1 MDIHYNTDREITMK
15 KILIPTTIIV
25 FLAIIIGVLEYNKSK
40 AEQAIVKQTFN
51 QYAIPVTIAEAEIT
65 DLSSALTLV
74 GTIMA
79 GSDVNI
85 VAEAGGRILQLHANP
100 GQYKSAGSVIAEIDS
115 ELRRASVMNAQA
127 AYDKAKID
135 YERMENM
142 FKEGVVNAMQMDQ
155 TRYGF
160 QAAEAQLIMSKRQLR
175 DTKVTTPIS
184 GIINARMV
192 DQGATVA
199 INAVIAN
206 IVDISTLKVKVNVSE
221 KDAFA
226 LKNGDKVIITTDVYP
241 GTEFSG
247 QVASIAPKADEAH
260 TYPTE
265 ICMSNS
271 KQYPLKAGMFA
282 KVSFTSIE
290 KLDALL
296 IPRSALIGSIK
307 NPKVFVIKDGKAE
320 LRDVQTGADAG
331 TTLEIISGLQAGESI
346 VTNGQNNLR
355 TGSKVTIINKKNI
368 SQ

>member
-1 MDIHYNTDREITMK
+1 MK

-40 AEQAIVKQTFN
+40 AEQAIVKQTFVQN
-51 QYAIPVTIAEAEIT
+51 AIPVTIAKAEIT
-65 DLSSALTLV
+65 DLSNSLTLV

-127 AYDKAKID
+127 AYEKAKMD
-135 YERMENM
+135 YDRMEKM

-155 TRYGF
+155 ARYGF

-226 LKNGDKVIITTDVYP
+226 LKNGDKVIVTTDVYL
-241 GTEFSG
+241 GVEFSG

-260 TYPTE
+260 TYPIE
-265 ICMSNS
+265 IRMSNS
-271 KQYPLKAGMFA
+271 KQYPLKAGMFG

-290 KLDALL
+290 KSDALI

-331 TTLEIISGLQAGESI
+331 IKLEIISGLQAGESI

-355 TGSKVTIINKKNI
+355 PGSKVTIINKK
-368 SQ
+368 

>member
-1 MDIHYNTDREITMK
+1 MDIHYNPDREITMK

-40 AEQAIVKQTFN
+40 VEQAIVKQTFVQN
-51 QYAIPVTIAEAEIT
+51 AIPVTIAEAEIT
-65 DLSSALTLV
+65 DLSNSLTLV

-100 GQYKSAGSVIAEIDS
+100 GQYKSAGSVIAELDS

-127 AYDKAKID
+127 AYEKAKMD
-135 YERMENM
+135 YDRMEKM

-155 TRYGF
+155 ARYGF

-226 LKNGDKVIITTDVYP
+226 LKNGDKVIVTTDVYL
-241 GTEFSG
+241 GVEFSG

-260 TYPTE
+260 TYPIE
-265 ICMSNS
+265 IRMSNS
-271 KQYPLKAGMFA
+271 KQYPLKAGMFG

-290 KLDALL
+290 KSDALI

-331 TTLEIISGLQAGESI
+331 IKLEIISGLQAGESI

-355 TGSKVTIINKKNI
+355 PGSKVTIINKK
-368 SQ
+368 

>member
-1 MDIHYNTDREITMK
+1 MDIHYNPDREITMK

-40 AEQAIVKQTFN
+40 AEQAIVKQTFVQN
-51 QYAIPVTIAEAEIT
+51 AIPVTIAKAEIT
-65 DLSSALTLV
+65 DLSNSLTLV

-100 GQYKSAGSVIAEIDS
+100 GQYKSAGSVIAELDS

-127 AYDKAKID
+127 AYEKAKMD
-135 YERMENM
+135 YDRMEKM

-155 TRYGF
+155 ARYGF

-226 LKNGDKVIITTDVYP
+226 LKNGDKVIVTTDVYL
-241 GTEFSG
+241 GVEFSG

-260 TYPTE
+260 TYPIE
-265 ICMSNS
+265 IRMSNS
-271 KQYPLKAGMFA
+271 KQYPLKAGMFG

-290 KLDALL
+290 KSDALI

-331 TTLEIISGLQAGESI
+331 IKLEIISGLQAGESI

-355 TGSKVTIINKKNI
+355 PGSKVTIINKK
-368 SQ
+368 

>member
-1 MDIHYNTDREITMK
+1 MK

-40 AEQAIVKQTFN
+40 AEQAIVKQTFVQN
-51 QYAIPVTIAEAEIT
+51 AIPVTIAEAEIT
-65 DLSSALTLV
+65 DLSNSLTLV

-85 VAEAGGRILQLHANP
+85 VAEAGGRILQVHANP
-100 GQYKSAGSVIAEIDS
+100 GQYNSAGSVIAEIDS

-127 AYDKAKID
+127 AYEKAKMD
-135 YERMENM
+135 YDRMEKM

-155 TRYGF
+155 ARYGF

-226 LKNGDKVIITTDVYP
+226 LKNGDKVIVTTDVYL
-241 GTEFSG
+241 GVEFSG

-260 TYPTE
+260 TYPIE
-265 ICMSNS
+265 IRMSNS
-271 KQYPLKAGMFA
+271 KQYPLKAGMFG

-290 KLDALL
+290 KSDALI

-331 TTLEIISGLQAGESI
+331 IKLEIISGLQAGESI

-355 TGSKVTIINKKNI
+355 PGSKVTIINKK
-368 SQ
+368 

>member
-1 MDIHYNTDREITMK
+1 MDIHYNPDREITMK

-40 AEQAIVKQTFN
+40 AEQAIVKQTFVQN
-51 QYAIPVTIAEAEIT
+51 AIPVTIAEAEIT
-65 DLSSALTLV
+65 DLSNSLTLV

-79 GSDVNI
+79 GSGVNI

-100 GQYKSAGSVIAEIDS
+100 GQYKSAGSVIAELDS

-127 AYDKAKID
+127 AYEKAKMD
-135 YERMENM
+135 YDRMEKM

-155 TRYGF
+155 ARYGF

-226 LKNGDKVIITTDVYP
+226 LKNGDKVIVTTDVYL
-241 GTEFSG
+241 GVEFSG

-260 TYPTE
+260 TYPIE
-265 ICMSNS
+265 IRMSNS
-271 KQYPLKAGMFA
+271 KQYPLKAGMFG

-290 KLDALL
+290 KSDALI

-331 TTLEIISGLQAGESI
+331 IKLEIISGLQAGESI

-355 TGSKVTIINKKNI
+355 PGSKVTIINKK
-368 SQ
+368 

>member
-1 MDIHYNTDREITMK
+1 MK

-40 AEQAIVKQTFN
+40 AEQAIVKQTFVQN
-51 QYAIPVTIAEAEIT
+51 AIPVTIAEAEIT
-65 DLSSALTLV
+65 DLSNSLTLV

-127 AYDKAKID
+127 AYEKAKMD
-135 YERMENM
+135 YDRMEKM

-155 TRYGF
+155 ARYGF

-226 LKNGDKVIITTDVYP
+226 LKNGDKVIVTTDVYL
-241 GTEFSG
+241 GVEFSG

-260 TYPTE
+260 TYPIE
-265 ICMSNS
+265 IRMSNS
-271 KQYPLKAGMFA
+271 KQYPLKAGMFG

-290 KLDALL
+290 KSDALI

-331 TTLEIISGLQAGESI
+331 IKLEIISGLQAGESI

-355 TGSKVTIINKKNI
+355 PGSKVTIINKK
-368 SQ
+368 

>member
-1 MDIHYNTDREITMK
+1 MDIHYNPDREITMK

-40 AEQAIVKQTFN
+40 AEQAIVKQTFVQN
-51 QYAIPVTIAEAEIT
+51 AIPVTIAEAEIT
-65 DLSSALTLV
+65 DLSNSLTLV

-127 AYDKAKID
+127 AYEKAKMD
-135 YERMENM
+135 YDRMEKM

-155 TRYGF
+155 ARYGF

-226 LKNGDKVIITTDVYP
+226 LKNGDKVIVTTDVYP
-241 GTEFSG
+241 RVEFSG

-260 TYPTE
+260 TYPIE
-265 ICMSNS
+265 IRMSNS
-271 KQYPLKAGMFA
+271 KQYPLKAGMFG

-290 KLDALL
+290 KSDALI

-331 TTLEIISGLQAGESI
+331 IKLEIISGLQAGESI

-355 TGSKVTIINKKNI
+355 PGSKVTIINKK
-368 SQ
+368 

>member
-1 MDIHYNTDREITMK
+1 MDIHYNPDREITMK

-40 AEQAIVKQTFN
+40 AEQAIVKQTFVQN
-51 QYAIPVTIAEAEIT
+51 AIPVTIAEAEIT
-65 DLSSALTLV
+65 DLSNSLTLV

-127 AYDKAKID
+127 AYEKAKMD
-135 YERMENM
+135 YDRMEKM

-155 TRYGF
+155 ARYGF

-226 LKNGDKVIITTDVYP
+226 LKNGDKVIVTTDVYL
-241 GTEFSG
+241 GVEFSG

-260 TYPTE
+260 TYPIE
-265 ICMSNS
+265 IRMSNS
-271 KQYPLKAGMFA
+271 KQYPLKAGMFG

-290 KLDALL
+290 KSDALI

-331 TTLEIISGLQAGESI
+331 IKLEIISGLQAGESI

-355 TGSKVTIINKKNI
+355 PGSKVTIINKK
-368 SQ
+368 

>member
-1 MDIHYNTDREITMK
+1 MDIHYNPDREITMK

-40 AEQAIVKQTFN
+40 AEQAIVKQTFVQN
-51 QYAIPVTIAEAEIT
+51 AIPVTIAKAEIT
-65 DLSSALTLV
+65 DLSNSLTLV

-127 AYDKAKID
+127 AYEKAKMD
-135 YERMENM
+135 YDRMEKM

-155 TRYGF
+155 ARYGF

-226 LKNGDKVIITTDVYP
+226 LKNGDKVIVTTDVYL
-241 GTEFSG
+241 GVEFSG

-260 TYPTE
+260 TYPIE
-265 ICMSNS
+265 IRMSNS
-271 KQYPLKAGMFA
+271 KQYPLKAGMFG

-290 KLDALL
+290 KSDALI

-331 TTLEIISGLQAGESI
+331 IKLEIISGLQAGESI

-355 TGSKVTIINKKNI
+355 PGSKVTIINKK
-368 SQ
+368 

>member
-1 MDIHYNTDREITMK
+1 MK

-40 AEQAIVKQTFN
+40 AEQAIVKQTFVQN
-51 QYAIPVTIAEAEIT
+51 AIPVTIAEAEIT
-65 DLSSALTLV
+65 DLSNSLTLV

-100 GQYKSAGSVIAEIDS
+100 GQYKSAGSVIAELDS
-115 ELRRASVMNAQA
+115 ELRKASVMNAQA
-127 AYDKAKID
+127 AYEKAKMD
-135 YERMENM
+135 YDRMEKM

-155 TRYGF
+155 ARYGF

-226 LKNGDKVIITTDVYP
+226 LKNGDKVIVTTDVYL
-241 GTEFSG
+241 GVEFSG

-260 TYPTE
+260 TYPIE
-265 ICMSNS
+265 IRMSNS
-271 KQYPLKAGMFA
+271 KQYPLKAGMFG

-290 KLDALL
+290 KSDALI

-331 TTLEIISGLQAGESI
+331 IKLEIISGLQAGESI

-355 TGSKVTIINKKNI
+355 PGSKVTIINKK
-368 SQ
+368 

>member
-1 MDIHYNTDREITMK
+1 MK

-40 AEQAIVKQTFN
+40 AEQAIVKQTFVQN
-51 QYAIPVTIAEAEIT
+51 AIPVTIAKAEIT
-65 DLSSALTLV
+65 DLSNSLTLV

-100 GQYKSAGSVIAEIDS
+100 GQYKSAGSVIAELDS

-127 AYDKAKID
+127 AYEKAKMD
-135 YERMENM
+135 YDRMEKM

-155 TRYGF
+155 ARYGF

-226 LKNGDKVIITTDVYP
+226 LKNGDKVIVTTDVYL
-241 GTEFSG
+241 GVEFSG

-260 TYPTE
+260 TYPIE
-265 ICMSNS
+265 IRMSNS
-271 KQYPLKAGMFA
+271 KQYPLKAGMFG

-290 KLDALL
+290 KSDALI

-331 TTLEIISGLQAGESI
+331 IKLEIISGLQAGESI

-355 TGSKVTIINKKNI
+355 PGSKVTIINKK
-368 SQ
+368 

>member
-1 MDIHYNTDREITMK
+1 MDIHYNPDRVITMK
-15 KILIPTTIIV
+15 KILIPATIIV

-40 AEQAIVKQTFN
+40 AEQAIVKQTFVQN
-51 QYAIPVTIAEAEIT
+51 AIPVTIAEAEIT
-65 DLSSALTLV
+65 DLSNALTLV

-100 GQYKSAGSVIAEIDS
+100 GEYKSAGSVIAEIDS

-127 AYDKAKID
+127 AYDKAKTD
-135 YERMENM
+135 YDRMEKM

-155 TRYGF
+155 ARYGF

-192 DQGATVA
+192 DQGATVS

-226 LKNGDKVIITTDVYP
+226 LKNGDKVIVTTDVYL
-241 GTEFSG
+241 GVEFSG

-260 TYPTE
+260 TYPIE
-265 ICMSNS
+265 IRMSNS
-271 KQYPLKAGMFA
+271 KQYPLKAGMFG

-290 KLDALL
+290 KSDALI

-331 TTLEIISGLQAGESI
+331 TKLEIISGLQAGESI

-355 TGSKVTIINKKNI
+355 PGSKVTIINKK
-368 SQ
+368 

>member
-1 MDIHYNTDREITMK
+1 MDIHYNPDRVITMK

-40 AEQAIVKQTFN
+40 AEQVIAKQTFVQN
-51 QYAIPVTIAEAEIT
+51 AIPVTIAEAEIT
-65 DLSSALTLV
+65 DLSNSLTLI

-85 VAEAGGRILQLHANP
+85 VSEAGGRIIRLQANP
-100 GQYKSAGSVIAEIDS
+100 GQFVSAGSVIAEIDS

-127 AYDKAKID
+127 AYDKAKTD
-135 YERMENM
+135 YDRMEKM
-142 FKEGVVNAMQMDQ
+142 FKEGVMNAMQMDQ
-155 TRYGF
+155 ARYGF

-192 DQGATVA
+192 DQGATVG

-226 LKNGDKVIITTDVYP
+226 LKNGDKVIVTTDVYTGIEFP
-241 GTEFSG
+241 GTVS
-247 QVASIAPKADEAH
+247 AIAPKADEAH
-260 TYPTE
+260 TYPIE
-265 ICMSNS
+265 IRMSNS
-271 KQYPLKAGMFA
+271 KQYPLKAGMFG
-282 KVSFTSIE
+282 KVSFTSI
-290 KLDALL
+290 KKSDALI

-307 NPKVFVIKDGKAE
+307 NPKVFVVTDGKAE
-320 LRDVQTGADAG
+320 LRDVQAGADAG
-331 TTLEIISGLQAGESI
+331 TKLEIISGLQAGETI

-355 TGSKVTIINKKNI
+355 PGSKVTIINKK
-368 SQ
+368 

>member
-1 MDIHYNTDREITMK
+1 MDIHYNPDREITMK

-40 AEQAIVKQTFN
+40 AEQAIVKQTFVQN
-51 QYAIPVTIAEAEIT
+51 AIPVTIAEAEIT
-65 DLSSALTLV
+65 DLSNSLTLV

-100 GQYKSAGSVIAEIDS
+100 GQYKSAGSVIAELDS

-127 AYDKAKID
+127 AYEKAKMD
-135 YERMENM
+135 YDRMEKM

-155 TRYGF
+155 ARYGF

-226 LKNGDKVIITTDVYP
+226 LKNGDKVIVTTDVYL
-241 GTEFSG
+241 GVEFSG

-260 TYPTE
+260 TYPIE
-265 ICMSNS
+265 IRMSNS
-271 KQYPLKAGMFA
+271 KQYPLKAGMFG

-290 KLDALL
+290 KSDALI

-320 LRDVQTGADAG
+320 FRDVQTGADAG
-331 TTLEIISGLQAGESI
+331 IKLEIISGLQAGESI

-355 TGSKVTIINKKNI
+355 PGSKVTIINKK
-368 SQ
+368 

>member
-1 MDIHYNTDREITMK
+1 MDIHYNPDREITMK

-40 AEQAIVKQTFN
+40 AEQAIVKQTFVQN
-51 QYAIPVTIAEAEIT
+51 AIPVTIAEAEIT
-65 DLSSALTLV
+65 DLSNSLTLV

-127 AYDKAKID
+127 AYEKAKMD
-135 YERMENM
+135 YDRMEKM

-155 TRYGF
+155 ARYGF

-226 LKNGDKVIITTDVYP
+226 LKNGDKVIVTTDVYP
-241 GTEFSG
+241 GVEFSG
-247 QVASIAPKADEAH
+247 RVASIAPKADEAH
-260 TYPTE
+260 TYPIE
-265 ICMSNS
+265 IRMSNS
-271 KQYPLKAGMFA
+271 KQYPLKAGMFG

-290 KLDALL
+290 KSDALI

-320 LRDVQTGADAG
+320 LRDVQIGADAG
-331 TTLEIISGLQAGESI
+331 TKLEIISGLQAGESI

-355 TGSKVTIINKKNI
+355 PGSKVTIINKK
-368 SQ
+368 

>member
-1 MDIHYNTDREITMK
+1 MK

-40 AEQAIVKQTFN
+40 AEQAIVKQTFVQN
-51 QYAIPVTIAEAEIT
+51 AIPVTIAEAEIT
-65 DLSSALTLV
+65 DLSNSLTLV

-100 GQYKSAGSVIAEIDS
+100 GQYKSAGSVIAELDS

-127 AYDKAKID
+127 AYEKAKMD
-135 YERMENM
+135 YDRMEKM

-155 TRYGF
+155 ARYGF

-226 LKNGDKVIITTDVYP
+226 LKNGDKVIVTTDVYL
-241 GTEFSG
+241 GVEFSG

-260 TYPTE
+260 TYPIE
-265 ICMSNS
+265 IRMSNS
-271 KQYPLKAGMFA
+271 KQYPLKAGMFG

-290 KLDALL
+290 KSDALI

-331 TTLEIISGLQAGESI
+331 IKLEIISGLQAGESI

-355 TGSKVTIINKKNI
+355 PGSKVTIINKK
-368 SQ
+368 